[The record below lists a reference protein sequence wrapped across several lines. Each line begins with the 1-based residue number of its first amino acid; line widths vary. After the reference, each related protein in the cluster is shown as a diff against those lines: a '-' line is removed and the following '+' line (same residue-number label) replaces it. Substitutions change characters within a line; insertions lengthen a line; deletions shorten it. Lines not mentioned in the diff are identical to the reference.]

1 MCPLSLPFL
10 SPHPGPGK
18 LPRPSA
24 PHPHSSPLSENTCP
38 VPRLRCGQGR
48 VCSGGTAHTCAPK
61 MRAQEDPEGQ
71 TQHESLGSAGTS
83 TKDPPTAL
91 CKEPKSDMLYKIED
105 VPPWYLCVLLG
116 FQHYLT
122 CFSGTIAV
130 PFLLAEALCVGRDQY
145 MVSQLIGT
153 IFTCVGI
160 TTLIQT
166 TLGIRLPLF
175 QASAFAFLVPAKAI
189 LALDRWK
196 CPPEGGHISGDC
208 TGEGSPRSPEVWAT
222 APCPYPKRRSTVTG
236 VCPWIPLI
244 FGTHGYE
251 RWVQGAIMVSSMVEV
266 VIGLMG
272 LPGALLSYIG
282 PLTVTPTVSLIGL
295 SVFQAAGDRAG
306 SHWGISACSI
316 LLIVLFSQYLRNLT
330 FLLPVYCWGK
340 GLTLFRIQI
349 FKMFPIVLAI
359 MTVWLLCYILTLTD
373 VLPSDPTAYGFQART
388 DARGDIVA
396 IAPWIR
402 IPYPCQWGLPT
413 VTAAAVLGMFSATL
427 AGIIESIG
435 DYYACARLAGAP
447 PPPVHAINRGIF
459 TEGICCIIAGL
470 LGTGNGSTSSSPN
483 IGVLGITKVGSRR
496 VVQYGAG
503 IMLVLGTIGK
513 FTALFAS
520 LPDPILGGMF
530 CTLFG
535 ECCACFWGVVTVWWS
550 PPSLRRASSGSLVLS
565 GMITAV
571 GLSNLQFVDMN
582 SSRNLFVLG
591 FSMFFGLT
599 LPNYLDSNPDAIN
612 TGIPEVD
619 QILTVLLTTE
629 MFVGGCLAFILDNT
643 VPGSPEERGLIQWKA
658 GAHANSE
665 MSTSLKSYDFPFGMS
680 MVKRIAFLKYIPIC
694 PVFKGFSSRSKDQL
708 PVPEDTPQNTEA
720 GSVCTKV

>member
-1 MCPLSLPFL
+1 MKLLPSWRAVL
-10 SPHPGPGK
+10 PMGPRTRTWPWAQK
-18 LPRPSA
+18 PR
-24 PHPHSSPLSENTCP
+24 
-38 VPRLRCGQGR
+38 R
-48 VCSGGTAHTCAPK
+48 TAHTCVPK
-61 MRAQEDPEGQ
+61 MRAQEEPEGQ
-71 TQHESLGSAGTS
+71 TQHEDLGLAGTS
-83 TKDPPTAL
+83 PKDPPVSLPT
-91 CKEPKSDMLYKIED
+91 ESNFDMLYKIED
-105 VPPWYLCVLLG
+105 VPPWYLCILLG

-130 PFLLAEALCVGRDQY
+130 PFLLAEALCVGRDQH
-145 MVSQLIGT
+145 MISQLIGT

-189 LALDRWK
+189 LALERWK
-196 CPPEGGHISGDC
+196 CPPEEEIYGNWSLPLNTSHIWH
-208 TGEGSPRSPEVWAT
+208 PRIRE
-222 APCPYPKRRSTVTG
+222 
-236 VCPWIPLI
+236 
-244 FGTHGYE
+244 
-251 RWVQGAIMVSSMVEV
+251 VQGAIMVSSTVEV
-266 VIGLMG
+266 VIGLIG

-316 LLIVLFSQYLRNLT
+316 LLIILFSQYLRNLT
-330 FLLPVYCWGK
+330 FLLPVYRWGK

-359 MTVWLLCYILTLTD
+359 MTVWLLCYVLTLTD
-373 VLPSDPTAYGFQART
+373 VLPTDPTAYGFQART
-388 DARGDIVA
+388 DARGDIMA

-427 AGIIESIG
+427 AGIVESIG

-503 IMLVLGTIGK
+503 IMLVLGTVGK

-530 CTLFG
+530 CTLF
-535 ECCACFWGVVTVWWS
+535 
-550 PPSLRRASSGSLVLS
+550 

-599 LPNYLDSNPDAIN
+599 VPNYLDSNPGAIN
-612 TGIPEVD
+612 TGVPEVD

-643 VPGSPEERGLIQWKA
+643 VPGSLEERGLIQWKA

-665 MSTSLKSYDFPFGMS
+665 MSTSLKSYDFPIGMN
-680 MVKRIAFLKYIPIC
+680 MVKRIAFLKHIPIC

-708 PVPEDTPQNTEA
+708 PVPEDTSENRET
-720 GSVCTKV
+720 GTVCTKV

>member
-1 MCPLSLPFL
+1 MKLLPSWRAQL
-10 SPHPGPGK
+10 PTGPWSRAWPWAQQ
-18 LPRPSA
+18 PR
-24 PHPHSSPLSENTCP
+24 
-38 VPRLRCGQGR
+38 R
-48 VCSGGTAHTCAPK
+48 TAHTCAPK
-61 MRAQEDPEGQ
+61 MRAQENLESR
-71 TQHESLGSAGTS
+71 TQHESVGSAGTS
-83 TKDPPTAL
+83 TRDPTMSLPT
-91 CKEPKSDMLYKIED
+91 EPKFDMLYKIED
-105 VPPWYLCVLLG
+105 VPPWYLCILLG

-189 LALDRWK
+189 LALERWK
-196 CPPEGGHISGDC
+196 CPPEEEIYGNWSLPLNTSHIWH
-208 TGEGSPRSPEVWAT
+208 PRIRE
-222 APCPYPKRRSTVTG
+222 
-236 VCPWIPLI
+236 
-244 FGTHGYE
+244 
-251 RWVQGAIMVSSMVEV
+251 VQGAIMVSSMVEV

-330 FLLPVYCWGK
+330 FLLPVYRWGK
-340 GLTLFRIQI
+340 GLTLFRVQI

-359 MTVWLLCYILTLTD
+359 MSVWLLCYILTLTN

-388 DARGDIVA
+388 DARGDIMT

-496 VVQYGAG
+496 VVQYGAA

-530 CTLFG
+530 CTLF
-535 ECCACFWGVVTVWWS
+535 
-550 PPSLRRASSGSLVLS
+550 

-599 LPNYLDSNPDAIN
+599 LPNYLESNPGAIN

-643 VPGSPEERGLIQWKA
+643 VPGSLEERGLIQWKA

-665 MSTSLKSYDFPFGMS
+665 MSTSLKSYDFPIGMS
-680 MVKRIAFLKYIPIC
+680 IVKRTAFLKYIPIC
-694 PVFKGFSSRSKDQL
+694 PIFKGFSSRSKAQL
-708 PVPEDTPQNTEA
+708 PVPEDPPENIQT
-720 GSVCTKV
+720 GSACTKV

>member
-1 MCPLSLPFL
+1 
-10 SPHPGPGK
+10 
-18 LPRPSA
+18 
-24 PHPHSSPLSENTCP
+24 
-38 VPRLRCGQGR
+38 
-48 VCSGGTAHTCAPK
+48 
-61 MRAQEDPEGQ
+61 MRAQEDSENQ
-71 TQHESLGSAGTS
+71 TQDSQGSAGASAGSPKTPL
-83 TKDPPTAL
+83 PP
-91 CKEPKSDMLYKIED
+91 EPKYDMLYKIED
-105 VPPWYLCVLLG
+105 VPPWYLCILLG

-153 IFTCVGI
+153 IFTCVGV

-189 LALDRWK
+189 LALEKWK
-196 CPPEGGHISGDC
+196 CPPEEEIYGNWSLPLNTSHIWQ
-208 TGEGSPRSPEVWAT
+208 PRMRE
-222 APCPYPKRRSTVTG
+222 
-236 VCPWIPLI
+236 I
-244 FGTHGYE
+244 
-251 RWVQGAIMVSSMVEV
+251 QGAIMVSSIVE
-266 VIGLMG
+266 
-272 LPGALLSYIG
+272 
-282 PLTVTPTVSLIGL
+282 
-295 SVFQAAGDRAG
+295 
-306 SHWGISACSI
+306 
-316 LLIVLFSQYLRNLT
+316 
-330 FLLPVYCWGK
+330 
-340 GLTLFRIQI
+340 
-349 FKMFPIVLAI
+349 IVLAI
-359 MTVWLLCYILTLTD
+359 MTVWLLCYVLTLTD
-373 VLPSDPTAYGFQART
+373 VLPMDPTAYGFQART
-388 DARGDIVA
+388 DARGDIMT
-396 IAPWIR
+396 ISPWIR

-413 VTAAAVLGMFSATL
+413 VTVAAVLGMFSATL

-447 PPPVHAINRGIF
+447 SPPVHAINRGIF
-459 TEGICCIIAGL
+459 IEGVCCIIAGL

-503 IMLVLGTIGK
+503 IMLVLGAIGK

-530 CTLFG
+530 CTLF
-535 ECCACFWGVVTVWWS
+535 
-550 PPSLRRASSGSLVLS
+550 

-591 FSMFFGLT
+591 FSMFFGLM
-599 LPNYLDSNPDAIN
+599 LPNYLDSNPGAIN

-665 MSTSLKSYDFPFGMS
+665 TSASLKSYDFPIGMDT
-680 MVKRIAFLKYIPIC
+680 VKKIAFLKYIPIC
-694 PVFKGFSSRSKDQL
+694 PVFKGFSLKLKNQP
-708 PVPEDTPQNTEA
+708 PVLEDTPENREA
-720 GSVCTKV
+720 ASVCTKV

>member
-1 MCPLSLPFL
+1 MKLLPSWTAVL
-10 SPHPGPGK
+10 RGK
-18 LPRPSA
+18 PWGRAWPWAQRP
-24 PHPHSSPLSENTCP
+24 T
-38 VPRLRCGQGR
+38 R
-48 VCSGGTAHTCAPK
+48 TAHTCAPK

-196 CPPEGGHISGDC
+196 CPPEEEIYGNWSLPLDTSHIWH
-208 TGEGSPRSPEVWAT
+208 PRIRE
-222 APCPYPKRRSTVTG
+222 
-236 VCPWIPLI
+236 
-244 FGTHGYE
+244 
-251 RWVQGAIMVSSMVEV
+251 VQGAIMVSSMVEV

-483 IGVLGITKVGSRR
+483 IGVLGITKPHPLAHWQVGSRR

-530 CTLFG
+530 CTLF
-535 ECCACFWGVVTVWWS
+535 
-550 PPSLRRASSGSLVLS
+550 

-612 TGIPEVD
+612 T
-619 QILTVLLTTE
+619 
-629 MFVGGCLAFILDNT
+629 
-643 VPGSPEERGLIQWKA
+643 GSPEERGLIQWKA

-708 PVPEDTPQNTEA
+708 PVPEDTPQNTET

>member
-1 MCPLSLPFL
+1 MKLLPSWRAVLPL
-10 SPHPGPGK
+10 GPEDRAWPWVQQ
-18 LPRPSA
+18 PR
-24 PHPHSSPLSENTCP
+24 
-38 VPRLRCGQGR
+38 R
-48 VCSGGTAHTCAPK
+48 TAHTCAPK
-61 MRAQEDPEGQ
+61 MRAQEDPEGR
-71 TQHESLGSAGTS
+71 TQHESPGSAGTS
-83 TKDPPTAL
+83 IGDPPLFLPTES
-91 CKEPKSDMLYKIED
+91 KFDMLYKIED
-105 VPPWYLCVLLG
+105 VPPWYLCILLG

-130 PFLLAEALCVGRDQY
+130 PFLLAEAMCVGRDQHV
-145 MVSQLIGT
+145 VSQLIGT

-189 LALDRWK
+189 LALERWK
-196 CPPEGGHISGDC
+196 CPPEEEIYGNWSLPLNTSHIWH
-208 TGEGSPRSPEVWAT
+208 PRMRE
-222 APCPYPKRRSTVTG
+222 
-236 VCPWIPLI
+236 
-244 FGTHGYE
+244 
-251 RWVQGAIMVSSMVEV
+251 VQGAIIVSSIVEV

-295 SVFQAAGDRAG
+295 SVFQDAGDRAG

-316 LLIVLFSQYLRNLT
+316 LLIILFSQYLRNLT

-340 GLTLFRIQI
+340 GLTVFRIQI

-359 MTVWLLCYILTLTD
+359 MTVWLLCYIMTLTD
-373 VLPSDPTAYGFQART
+373 VLPADSTAYGFQART
-388 DARGDIVA
+388 DARGDIMS

-535 ECCACFWGVVTVWWS
+535 IS
-550 PPSLRRASSGSLVLS
+550 
-565 GMITAV
+565 
-571 GLSNLQFVDMN
+571 
-582 SSRNLFVLG
+582 
-591 FSMFFGLT
+591 
-599 LPNYLDSNPDAIN
+599 
-612 TGIPEVD
+612 EVD

-665 MSTSLKSYDFPFGMS
+665 TSTSLKSYDFPFGMS

-694 PVFKGFSSRSKDQL
+694 PVFKGFSSRSKGQL
-708 PVPEDTPQNTEA
+708 PVPEDTPENTET

>member
-1 MCPLSLPFL
+1 MKLLP
-10 SPHPGPGK
+10 SWRVV
-18 LPRPSA
+18 LPV
-24 PHPHSSPLSENTCP
+24 N
-38 VPRLRCGQGR
+38 PRGR
-48 VCSGGTAHTCAPK
+48 VWPWAQQPRRTAHTCVPK
-61 MRAQEDPEGQ
+61 MRAQEEPEGQ
-71 TQHESLGSAGTS
+71 TQREDLGLAGTS
-83 TKDPPTAL
+83 TRDPPVSQPT
-91 CKEPKSDMLYKIED
+91 EPKFDMLYKIED
-105 VPPWYLCVLLG
+105 VPPWYLCILLG

-130 PFLLAEALCVGRDQY
+130 PFLLAEALCVGRDQHV
-145 MVSQLIGT
+145 VSQLIGT

-175 QASAFAFLVPAKAI
+175 QASAFAFLIPAKAI
-189 LALDRWK
+189 LALERWK
-196 CPPEGGHISGDC
+196 CPPEEEIYGNWSLPLNTSHIWH
-208 TGEGSPRSPEVWAT
+208 PRIRE
-222 APCPYPKRRSTVTG
+222 
-236 VCPWIPLI
+236 
-244 FGTHGYE
+244 
-251 RWVQGAIMVSSMVEV
+251 VQGAIMVSSMVEV

-282 PLTVTPTVSLIGL
+282 PLTVTPTISLIGL

-316 LLIVLFSQYLRNLT
+316 LLIILFSQYLRNLT
-330 FLLPVYCWGK
+330 FLLPVYRWGK
-340 GLTLFRIQI
+340 GLTLLRIQI

-359 MTVWLLCYILTLTD
+359 MTMWLLCYVLTLTD
-373 VLPSDPTAYGFQART
+373 VLPTDPTAYGFQART
-388 DARGDIVA
+388 DARGNIMST
-396 IAPWIR
+396 APWIR

-413 VTAAAVLGMFSATL
+413 VTVAAVLGMLSATL

-520 LPDPILGGMF
+520 LPDPILGGLF

-535 ECCACFWGVVTVWWS
+535 SA
-550 PPSLRRASSGSLVLS
+550 
-565 GMITAV
+565 
-571 GLSNLQFVDMN
+571 
-582 SSRNLFVLG
+582 
-591 FSMFFGLT
+591 
-599 LPNYLDSNPDAIN
+599 
-612 TGIPEVD
+612 EVD

-658 GAHANSE
+658 GAYANSE
-665 MSTSLKSYDFPFGMS
+665 MSISLKSYDFPIGMN
-680 MVKRIAFLKYIPIC
+680 MVKRCAFLKYIPIC

-708 PVPEDTPQNTEA
+708 PVPEIIPEKRETEP
-720 GSVCTKV
+720 VCTKV

>member
-1 MCPLSLPFL
+1 MKLLPSWTAVL
-10 SPHPGPGK
+10 PGSP
-18 LPRPSA
+18 
-24 PHPHSSPLSENTCP
+24 
-38 VPRLRCGQGR
+38 QGR
-48 VCSGGTAHTCAPK
+48 AWPWAQRPRRTAHTCDPK
-61 MRAQEDPEGQ
+61 MRAREDAEGQ

-83 TKDPPTAL
+83 TRDPPVSLST
-91 CKEPKSDMLYKIED
+91 EPKFDMLYKIED
-105 VPPWYLCVLLG
+105 VPPWYLCILLG

-166 TLGIRLPLF
+166 TLGIRCPKCRRVWPEASVISLCSAPAPVPLCLFPCDSPGASLCAGPPPSVSPVSCSCLSPPILSLWLCASASRLPLF

-189 LALDRWK
+189 LALERWK
-196 CPPEGGHISGDC
+196 CPPEEEIYGNWSLPLNTSHIWH
-208 TGEGSPRSPEVWAT
+208 PRIRE
-222 APCPYPKRRSTVTG
+222 
-236 VCPWIPLI
+236 
-244 FGTHGYE
+244 
-251 RWVQGAIMVSSMVEV
+251 
-266 VIGLMG
+266 
-272 LPGALLSYIG
+272 
-282 PLTVTPTVSLIGL
+282 
-295 SVFQAAGDRAG
+295 
-306 SHWGISACSI
+306 
-316 LLIVLFSQYLRNLT
+316 
-330 FLLPVYCWGK
+330 
-340 GLTLFRIQI
+340 
-349 FKMFPIVLAI
+349 IVLAI
-359 MTVWLLCYILTLTD
+359 MTVWLLCYVLTLTD

-388 DARGDIVA
+388 DARGDIMA

-503 IMLVLGTIGK
+503 IMLILGTIGK

-530 CTLFG
+530 CTLF
-535 ECCACFWGVVTVWWS
+535 
-550 PPSLRRASSGSLVLS
+550 

-599 LPNYLDSNPDAIN
+599 LPNYLDSNPDVIN
-612 TGIPEVD
+612 TGVPEVD

-658 GAHANSE
+658 GAHADSE
-665 MSTSLKSYDFPFGMS
+665 MSSSLKSYDFPIGMS

-694 PVFKGFSSRSKDQL
+694 PVFKGFPSRSKNQL
-708 PVPEDTPQNTEA
+708 PVPEDIPENTET
-720 GSVCTKV
+720 VYTKV